1 MITPDLKAPIAGKN
15 GYILFVDLS
24 NGKSRVSG
32 TALAQVYNSL
42 GNDVPDVE
50 SADMLKNAFKA
61 IQRLIAGN
69 LIINIVYKVC
79 SVTRE
84 MTNV

>member
-1 MITPDLKAPIAGKN
+1 MITPDLKAPITGKN

-24 NGKSRVSG
+24 NRKSRVSG

-50 SADMLKNAFKA
+50 CPNMLKNAFKA
-61 IQRLIAGN
+61 IQHLIAGN
-69 LIINIVYKVC
+69 L
-79 SVTRE
+79 T
-84 MTNV
+84 